1 MSATIKI
8 PSTSGTDGALSVY
21 PMTEA
26 DEVLGTPTPITWDA
40 VGLITNWG
48 INPTTEN
55 ELLFYGGNRRLQNN
69 KKMGAQYSLTFDA
82 DVHSLDLF
90 DRCTK
95 DVGGVGTPGQF
106 NAFAVR
112 VNYDLVDYY
121 WLMVG
126 GLYGEASLTIDRGI
140 LKSSYTVPIVK
151 SVDVYTLAEF
161 KTATGVT
168 VGEPTF
174 NAPPAPDPL
183 FGQSPGT
190 SNPLPL
196 SINGTDYEF
205 ERVTIRQTNVVIL
218 KRSSNVEIATAAL
231 IGHQQTSAEFI
242 LYEETTDFYDMWKNN
257 TDLDIEVIVTPT
269 KKLVMSN
276 FKASSHPISHPQTGN
291 DLNMI
296 TFSCD
301 GPAAAVTT
309 FP

>member
-1 MSATIKI
+1 MAIKI
-8 PSTSGTDGALSVY
+8 PSTAGTDGALSVY
-21 PMTEA
+21 PMLTME
-26 DEVLGTPTPITWDA
+26 ETLTNPTWNA

-55 ELLFYGGNRRLQNN
+55 ELLFYGGERRLQNN

-112 VNYDLVDYY
+112 VKYDLIDHY

-140 LKSSYTVPIVK
+140 LKSTYTVPIVR
-151 SVDVYTLAEF
+151 SVECLNLADF
-161 KTATGVT
+161 KTATA
-168 VGEPTF
+168 VGAGSPVF

-183 FGQSPGT
+183 FGQSPGPT
-190 SNPLPL
+190 NPLPL
-196 SINGTDYEF
+196 TINGVETEF
-205 ERVTIRQTNVVIL
+205 ASVVINQTNVVIL
-218 KRSSNVEIATAAL
+218 KRSTNVEIATAAL
-231 IGHQQTSAEFI
+231 IGHQQVTAEFT
-242 LYEETTDFYDMWKNN
+242 LFEETKDFYEMWKDN
-257 TDLDIEVIVTPT
+257 TSLDIEVIVTPT
-269 KKLVMSN
+269 KKLVMN
-276 FKASSHPISHPQTGN
+276 DFKASTHPIAHPQTGD

-296 TFSCD
+296 TFATD
-301 GPAAAVTT
+301 GPKCEVANI
-309 FP
+309 P